1 MKNLL
6 FLGLSLIFT
15 FPTWAQPVMQFK
27 AGDDNY
33 VVEKLTEGHGTIWG
47 VEFINS
53 DLIIFTEKNGRIQTL
68 DLKTG
73 LARLLKNLPT
83 VYNAGQGGLL
93 DIAVH
98 PEFAQNSFVYVT
110 YAKKL
115 TTGGQTTAVAR
126 ARLDVNE
133 GSFDK
138 WEDIFVARPAFSTAH
153 HYGSRIVF
161 DKDGYIYFGVGERGQ
176 ADLSQKLNAHNGK
189 IIRLF
194 DDGRIPQDNPFIGT
208 PEALPEIWSYGHRN
222 PQGLFYDKKT
232 GNLYEQEHGPKGG
245 DEINLVEKGK
255 NYGWPVITY
264 GREYSGGQVGR
275 GETARPGMEQPLK
288 YFVPSIAPSSLILY
302 RGNKLKLFTDKFV
315 SGALALQHLNLVAV
329 KDVAT
334 ACEDRLLMGLNERIR
349 DVKQGPDGLV
359 YVSSDNGRIYRI
371 RAGSL

>member
-6 FLGLSLIFT
+6 LLGLALISFS
-15 FPTWAQPVMQFK
+15 ALSQPVMQFK
-27 AGDDNY
+27 AGSDSY
-33 VVEKLTEGHGTIWG
+33 VVEKLTEGHGIIWG

-73 LARLLKNLPT
+73 LTRLLQNLPK
-83 VYNAGQGGLL
+83 VYDAGQGGLL
-93 DIAVH
+93 DVALH
-98 PEFAQNSFVYVT
+98 PDFAENSWVYVT
-110 YAKKL
+110 YAKRL
-115 TTGGQTTAVAR
+115 STGGQTTALAR
-126 ARLDVNE
+126 ARLDVNA

-138 WEDIFVARPAFSTAH
+138 WEDLFIARPAFSTSH
-153 HYGSRIVF
+153 HYGSRIIF
-161 DKDGYIYFGVGERGQ
+161 DKEGHIYFGVGERGQ

-194 DDGRIPQDNPFIGT
+194 DDGRVPQDNPFVGT

-222 PQGLFYDKKT
+222 PQGLYYDKKT
-232 GNLYEQEHGPKGG
+232 GKIYEQEHGPRGG

-264 GREYSGGQVGR
+264 GREYSGAQVGR

-288 YFVPSIAPSSLILY
+288 YFVPSIAPSSLLVY
-302 RGNKLKLFTDKFV
+302 RGSKLKLFTDKFV
-315 SGALALQHLNLVAV
+315 SAALALQHLNLVAI
-329 KDVAT
+329 DGVAT
-334 ACEDRLLMGLNERIR
+334 ACEDRLLVGLNERLR
-349 DVKQGPDGLV
+349 DVIQGPDGLV
-359 YVSSDNGRIYRI
+359 YVSSDSGRIYRI